1 MEEEEKKVYEVY
13 EEEEVKGVYDVP
25 GIEEDAGCRDD
36 EEEVVLVLG
45 VDKPELRGDWPGS
58 DGVS

>member
-1 MEEEEKKVYEVY
+1 MEEEEEKVYEVN
-13 EEEEVKGVYDVP
+13 EVEEVKGVYDAP

-45 VDKPELRGDWPGS
+45 VDKPGLRGDWPGS